1 LWGRYVVLPLTGAVI
16 GWITNVL
23 AIKLLFRPYKPIRIP
38 IINYKIQGLIPKRR
52 EDVIVSVSEV
62 IERELLSAQ
71 DIIAYLKSEHLM
83 EDFSQVIIDSVQRKV
98 EEKIPAFIFG
108 KIREAVLD
116 VINEYLQREIPLALE
131 QMVSELSVLF
141 EKRIKPAE
149 IIRDKLNAFSLEQ
162 FERLVLQVARQELK
176 HIEYLGGVL
185 GFLIGIGQA
194 LVLSFL

>member
-1 LWGRYVVLPLTGAVI
+1 LPLTGAVI

-131 QMVSELSVLF
+131 QMVSYLSVLF

>member
-1 LWGRYVVLPLTGAVI
+1 MPLTGAVI

>member
-1 LWGRYVVLPLTGAVI
+1 MWGRYVVLPLTGAVI

>member
-1 LWGRYVVLPLTGAVI
+1 
-16 GWITNVL
+16 
-23 AIKLLFRPYKPIRIP
+23 
-38 IINYKIQGLIPKRR
+38 
-52 EDVIVSVSEV
+52 
-62 IERELLSAQ
+62 
-71 DIIAYLKSEHLM
+71 M